1 MELIDHHFFLTL
13 LLRVSVKFECLS
25 RTMTATTLDL
35 SEVIVV
41 SLYSREFIV
50 LVIISTEWRGCDR
63 GVAHSLVHSPAQGL
77 NLTLL

>member
-13 LLRVSVKFECLS
+13 LLRVSVKIECLS

-41 SLYSREFIV
+41 SLYSREFIGSV
-50 LVIISTEWRGCDR
+50 STRD
-63 GVAHSLVHSPAQGL
+63 
-77 NLTLL
+77 NFD